1 MLTAKSPSE
10 FGIPECPPAGE
21 GCHRWMMSAVGILV
35 RNEIEDD
42 EILELVEGW
51 MTRHP
56 QPGEIENTI
65 RKARMG
71 GEMPQTYIPRHMPD
85 PVAFE
90 KLTAEGPT
98 SFEEIKARSPI
109 DPDGVS
115 LTGILRAVFKP
126 GEKTLI
132 FTNERSQGQLVWSH
146 ETRQEDLDR
155 ILAYNQQGAWF
166 QLNPVTGDYLH
177 IARLGKSSRRSEEN
191 TTSFNHVLV
200 ESDKVQPEIWLT
212 ILKQLPLPI
221 LSITLS
227 GNSSA
232 HALIRVGAK
241 TKLEWTTA
249 ASAIARAL
257 VPLGACP
264 GSLTAVRLTRLPKV
278 VRRDN
283 QREQSLLFLNPNPSP
298 VPLKNL
304 SVRRA

>member
-1 MLTAKSPSE
+1 MRPTTRQWSGLLLM
-10 FGIPECPPAGE
+10 FGIV
-21 GCHRWMMSAVGILV
+21 GCISRSDV
-35 RNEIEDD
+35 
-42 EILELVEGW
+42 
-51 MTRHP
+51 
-56 QPGEIENTI
+56 
-65 RKARMG
+65 
-71 GEMPQTYIPRHMPD
+71 
-85 PVAFE
+85 
-90 KLTAEGPT
+90 
-98 SFEEIKARSPI
+98 EEIKAKSPI
-109 DPDGVS
+109 DPDWIS
-115 LTGILRAVFKP
+115 LTGVLRAVFKP
-126 GEKTLI
+126 EEKTLI

-241 TKLEWTTA
+241 TKAEWTLA

-283 QREQSLLFLNPNPSP
+283 QREQTLLFLNPNPSP
-298 VPLKNL
+298 TPLKNL
-304 SVRRA
+304 SERRA